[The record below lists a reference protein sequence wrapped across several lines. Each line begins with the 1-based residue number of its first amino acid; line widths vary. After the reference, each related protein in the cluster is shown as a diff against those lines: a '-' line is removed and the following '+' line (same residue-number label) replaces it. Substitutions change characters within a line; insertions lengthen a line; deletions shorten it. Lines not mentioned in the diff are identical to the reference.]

1 MRAYE
6 ADVNGSQCCIIVKV
20 LSLHTIKVLAV
31 KGSPHPKDC
40 TDRVLMEI
48 PIVSSTS
55 KREPHSQVFIVRV
68 KPNNPRQRYEYVLM
82 SNHTQ

>member
-1 MRAYE
+1 
-6 ADVNGSQCCIIVKV
+6 
-20 LSLHTIKVLAV
+20 
-31 KGSPHPKDC
+31 
-40 TDRVLMEI
+40 MEI
-48 PIVSSTS
+48 PIVSITS